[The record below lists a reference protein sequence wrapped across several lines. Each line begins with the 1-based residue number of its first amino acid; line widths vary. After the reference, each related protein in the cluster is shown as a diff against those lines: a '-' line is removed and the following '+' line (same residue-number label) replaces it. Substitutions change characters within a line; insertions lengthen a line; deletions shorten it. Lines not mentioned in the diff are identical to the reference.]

1 MRVMK
6 EEIENTCHAQ
16 SSILTT
22 GQSSVTSSKNVSV
35 DIKQNQSMADDSSV
49 MTIDTCNIEVK
60 QDNLNANS
68 NCDSK
73 VSTKKNNCVHEE
85 NWNKGVIDLKSNTS
99 ICTTSKDVTITI
111 EVNTQLQ
118 MSWEIRAFYTTIIIA
133 FQTVVLT
140 APFVASYLIEVL
152 SSTPLTLQIRVILF
166 FPFLI
171 NSISNPFIYAWRI
184 PEIREEFR
192 RLFRINTYSS

>member
-6 EEIENTCHAQ
+6 EEIKNTCHVQ

-22 GQSSVTSSKNVSV
+22 QQSSATSSKNVSV
-35 DIKQNQSMADDSSV
+35 DIKQNQSMADDNSV
-49 MTIDTCNIEVK
+49 ITIDNIELK
-60 QDNLNANS
+60 LDNLNANS

-73 VSTKKNNCVHEE
+73 ISTKTNHCVHEE
-85 NWNKGVIDLKSNTS
+85 KLNKGMIDLKNNTS
-99 ICTTSKDVTITI
+99 ICTTSKDVAITI
-111 EVNTQLQ
+111 DVNTQLEK
-118 MSWEIRAFYTTIIIA
+118 SWEIRALFTTIIIA

-140 APFVASYLIEVL
+140 APFVASYWIEVL
-152 SSTPLTLQIRVILF
+152 SSTPLTLHIRVILF

-192 RLFRINTYSS
+192 RMFRINTYSS